1 MTLRDGEQA
10 VDVAYNDQ
18 EKVDILWAL
27 SDAGVKRAQIGF
39 TGRDESVAT
48 AAKSAGVPIDLELM
62 TVLTNQNW
70 RSELSLARD
79 IGVDSVNLL
88 IRSSDDMIRLLGLDR
103 SSVAALAV
111 EATKFARELGFQ
123 HVVFGP
129 SFVTQADPSFCS
141 AFTSPPA
148 PCKTGYWAITGRSCP
163 PKRQPVENAPR
174 PSALESRWGRFSA
187 GDHALVVLR
196 INELRIHSDVD
207 PIVFHRSGLHRL
219 HRESA

>member
-1 MTLRDGEQA
+1 MVGLAEARDRVSTFNRLAAQRPYGTGHVQVCDVTLRDGEQA

-129 SFVTQADPSFCS
+129 SFVTQADPEFLLSLY
-141 AFTSPPA
+141 
-148 PCKTGYWAITGRSCP
+148 K
-163 PKRQPVENAPR
+163 
-174 PSALESRWGRFSA
+174 SA
-187 GDHALVVLR
+187 GSV
-196 INELRIHSDVD
+196 
-207 PIVFHRSGLHRL
+207 
-219 HRESA
+219 